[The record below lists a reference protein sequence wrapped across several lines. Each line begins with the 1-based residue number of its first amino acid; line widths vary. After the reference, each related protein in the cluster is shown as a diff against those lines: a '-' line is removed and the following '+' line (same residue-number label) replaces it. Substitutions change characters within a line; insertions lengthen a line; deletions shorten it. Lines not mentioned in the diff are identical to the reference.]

1 MSRESFRCLILFPPL
16 SIAILL
22 IVQVASCAGG
32 DDPDSG
38 FPRVN
43 GAAGYANLKPTAYHI
58 ATTVLLEHNN
68 DTIILSANASALSSG

>member
-43 GAAGYANLKPTAYHI
+43 GTAGYAKPTAYHI